1 MKQITNYQRAVNYLH
16 KIYVHINEDFFN
28 NSLGDVSLTIQES
41 RGSYGHVTVSQSW
54 LSSHGSTRELNISAN
69 YLNRDIVDVVAT
81 LIHECSHIY
90 NLNNGIRDCSNNNV
104 YHNKKFKKTAEEL
117 GKLRI
122 EYVPTYGWTDTHATE
137 STVDFCI
144 KYGLDNID
152 LNRGVAFS
160 FGGTSGTSGKFGI
173 PDGSPFPKKPSST
186 RKYICPACGSSFRA
200 TRNLNVLC
208 MDCNVQYE
216 LA

>member
-1 MKQITNYQRAVNYLH
+1 MQSTICTKSMSISTR
-16 KIYVHINEDFFN
+16 IFFEN
-28 NSLGDVSLTIQES
+28 TLGDVSVTIQTAK
-41 RGSYGHVTVSQSW
+41 GSYGHVTCGNAW
-54 LSSHGSTRELNISAN
+54 LSSNGGTRELNISAQ

-90 NLNNGIRDCSNNNV
+90 NLNHDIRDCSNNNV

-122 EYVPTYGWTDTHATE
+122 EYVPVYGWTDTYATE

-144 KYGLDNID
+144 KYGLEDID
-152 LNRGVAFS
+152 LNRLGGAFS
-160 FGGTSGTSGKFGI
+160 GASGAGASGTGTPGT
-173 PDGSPFPKKPSST
+173 GATRKPSST
-186 RKYICPACGSSFRA
+186 RKYICPSCGSSFRA

-208 MDCNVQYE
+208 IDCNTRYE

>member
-41 RGSYGHVTVSQSW
+41 RGAYGHVTCSQSW
-54 LSSHGSTRELNISAN
+54 ISSRGDTRELNISAN
-69 YLNRDIVDVVAT
+69 YLNRDIVEVVAT

-122 EYVPTYGWTDTHATE
+122 EQVPVYGWTDTYPTE
-137 STVDFCI
+137 ATVDFCI
-144 KYGLDNID
+144 KYGLEDID
-152 LNRGVAFS
+152 LNRGGVYS
-160 FGGTSGTSGKFGI
+160 FGNGNLGTSGKSGTSGVA
-173 PDGSPFPKKPSST
+173 PKKPSST
-186 RKYICPACGSSFRA
+186 RKYICPVCGSSFRA